1 MATSDA
7 GVEALLVADDSNSYD
22 TAGVDY
28 GDSDGGG
35 ATQPTSLGSKFIN
48 KKGRILNGV
57 LAGKGGRSSKE
68 QNSEKNANHPRR
80 YERDALAEDREP
92 LLMEDNL
99 REQEQEQYREDGDEL
114 KEEDE
119 EEDDDDDDETDDDD
133 DMPLNAHDDETMSV
147 LTPRSSSVAATG
159 VAAATTAAVATTATM
174 KKRTN
179 GGIAKRAATLAAASE
194 ATKAEKSSS
203 STQSKA
209 KTGTVVAGGAAAGA
223 YLFHKHREEQNNAS
237 PSSPTADA
245 SNNTANSGSTKPLS
259 GCTKSKSVPPR
270 PEVITSTANEPVLR
284 ETAAPEEGKPS
295 CYEEEAV
302 SSVLPGTT
310 QLLLKLSPSNIPSIS
325 FDNEANEDV
334 ELGYE
339 ESISDSKKKKGKKKR
354 RFACGWK
361 CACLLVTACMIIILG
376 AFFGLLRSAQKRNS
390 EQKAADFS
398 GGEPRSFPVPP
409 TSLSSSVPTFKPST
423 APVVGASVSVQPTPL
438 STTDKPVSA
447 SPTASTE
454 DEVVD
459 EKIESIEN
467 RPANE
472 ESAGAITFDANQP
485 SGEDDVPTLTDESG
499 FVQDAIGNAP
509 VATPSGVPMTA
520 RPTALMDNTVPTQ
533 GPSASS
539 VSRSPT
545 KSPSASPVS
554 GSPTAHENKGE
565 EKVDK
570 KEKKK
575 GEKGE
580 KEEDGDG
587 INTKSETS
595 ATKDPSPEPSLAP
608 VSDPLTASP
617 VSDPPTAAP
626 VTPEPSSAP
635 VSDPLTASPVSDL
648 PTAAAVTPEPSSAPV
663 SDSATASLVSD
674 LPTAAP
680 GTSKPS
686 PGPTSAPVTNGEDAL
701 TESTDDVSDGS
712 TTDTNIGIAE
722 GDATE
727 EKAKKDKK
735 SEKAEKTEM
744 IENKGEEKV
753 DKKEKKKGEKSEK
766 EEDGDGINTKAE
778 TSATK
783 DPSPEPSLAPVSDP
797 PTASPVSDPP
807 TAAPVTPEPS
817 SAPVSDPPTASP
829 VSDPPTAV
837 PTPFPSTI
845 PSSNPTSLPTP
856 LPIVWEES
864 SPGHLVTNNN
874 RDKATDGIMLA
885 VTAKAST
892 ITITSIDIL
901 LDSIDTN
908 VPVEV
913 MITQGSYF
921 GYELYSQIWD
931 TVGSYIIPQG
941 NGHSRVTTIQGLD
954 PITIASG
961 KTIGL
966 YILFPE
972 GHEMLIGSAGEIT
985 SDGDIRI
992 YSGSSVPAKF
1002 MSVERG
1008 VGWSGAIKYDV

>member
-1 MATSDA
+1 MPTKNDNDKGERRPSSGGTQSQGQRQNQGYTYGRSLDRDLPYEVEKVVDQLDDMIFGGLRKPTRQCDDKEPRPSDDGTLTYAAELMKDRLKKTFVQQFVHIDGSPIDSLSDDVTNDILPDETFDA
-7 GVEALLVADDSNSYD
+7 GGSISEKVDLSKRRGTSARTLPRVMSPLSQPRRMIGKPLATRMLKRLSRTSFVDNDAGATAAATISHTSMENRPALIVEAVDYNENVANVNDEHVMIVEQ
-22 TAGVDY
+22 VDY
-28 GDSDGGG
+28 GIEKRSVFNRQIKRTTVAKVEVDDNYNKKNEATTTGPKIQPQSAASCDSRDDDKDELG
-35 ATQPTSLGSKFIN
+35 ATSTL
-48 KKGRILNGV
+48 
-57 LAGKGGRSSKE
+57 
-68 QNSEKNANHPRR
+68 
-80 YERDALAEDREP
+80 
-92 LLMEDNL
+92 
-99 REQEQEQYREDGDEL
+99 
-114 KEEDE
+114 EEDS
-119 EEDDDDDDETDDDD
+119 
-133 DMPLNAHDDETMSV
+133 NY
-147 LTPRSSSVAATG
+147 
-159 VAAATTAAVATTATM
+159 
-174 KKRTN
+174 
-179 GGIAKRAATLAAASE
+179 
-194 ATKAEKSSS
+194 AEK
-203 STQSKA
+203 
-209 KTGTVVAGGAAAGA
+209 
-223 YLFHKHREEQNNAS
+223 
-237 PSSPTADA
+237 D
-245 SNNTANSGSTKPLS
+245 SN
-259 GCTKSKSVPPR
+259 
-270 PEVITSTANEPVLR
+270 
-284 ETAAPEEGKPS
+284 
-295 CYEEEAV
+295 
-302 SSVLPGTT
+302 TT
-310 QLLLKLSPSNIPSIS
+310 
-325 FDNEANEDV
+325 EDV
-334 ELGYE
+334 EMDAGGNIVVRDEPSASPTKRYEGVE
-339 ESISDSKKKKGKKKR
+339 ESISDSKKEKGKKKR
-354 RFACGWK
+354 RAV
-361 CACLLVTACMIIILG
+361 CLLVTACMIIILIIILG
-376 AFFGLLRSAQKRNS
+376 STQKRNS

-398 GGEPRSFPVPP
+398 GGEPRTLPVPP

-459 EKIESIEN
+459 EKIENIEN
-467 RPANE
+467 RPADE

-499 FVQDAIGNAP
+499 FVQDVIGNAP

-520 RPTALMDNTVPTQ
+520 RPTALVDNTVPTQ
-533 GPSASS
+533 GPSISP

-554 GSPTAHENKGE
+554 GSPTA
-565 EKVDK
+565 
-570 KEKKK
+570 
-575 GEKGE
+575 
-580 KEEDGDG
+580 
-587 INTKSETS
+587 
-595 ATKDPSPEPSLAP
+595 AP

-626 VTPEPSSAP
+626 VGATPNTIDNEDAFQAAI
-635 VSDPLTASPVSDL
+635 DAANTAVDQDYVPESFDDDFVVPESGIIFGGVGKNVVAVIKPNTTL
-648 PTAAAVTPEPSSAPV
+648 PVTPEPSSAPM

-701 TESTDDVSDGS
+701 EESTDDVSDGS
-712 TTDTNIGIAE
+712 TTDTNIGIAD

-817 SAPVSDPPTASP
+817 SAPVSDLPTASP

-837 PTPFPSTI
+837 PTPFPSTS

-931 TVGSYIIPQG
+931 TVGSYTIPQG